1 MKIRMTITLAM
12 VFVIGGCAAQPG
24 VDYYWGKYSQT
35 LYALKKNPSPEAE
48 QRHIE
53 ELEDII
59 SKSDEKGFRV
69 PPGVQAELGYR
80 YAQRGDSQKASGH
93 FQAELA
99 AYPESRLFI
108 EKMQGM
114 LAE

>member
-1 MKIRMTITLAM
+1 MNYKIIIMLTM
-12 VFVIGGCAAQPG
+12 VFFVGGCATQG
-24 VDYYWGKYSQT
+24 VQYYWGDYSQT
-35 LYALKKNPSPEAE
+35 LYDLKKKPGAETE
-48 QRHIE
+48 QRHIA
-53 ELEDII
+53 ELEEII

-80 YAQRGDSQKASGH
+80 YAQQGDSEKASGY

-99 AYPESRLFI
+99 TYPESRLFI

-114 LAE
+114 LKK

>member
-1 MKIRMTITLAM
+1 MKLRTIFVLILVFTL
-12 VFVIGGCAAQPG
+12 GGCATPG
-24 VDYYWGKYSQT
+24 VKYYWGNYSET
-35 LYALKKNPSPEAE
+35 LYTLKAKPSAEAE
-48 QRHIE
+48 QRHID
-53 ELEDII
+53 ELLKII

-69 PPGVQAELGYR
+69 PPGVQAELGFR
-80 YAQRGDSQKASGH
+80 YAQQGDAEKASGH

-114 LAE
+114 GSK